1 MATLPNVNM
10 SAAEVKALTPTP
22 EAETEASVITKA
34 IMGVFDL
41 YADPAFAS
49 DDATEALAGARE
61 RLLLD
66 AAELSIAGDWDA
78 KHFVTGKTG
87 DVLDAALEAWS
98 KGKNRLPTTLAQFKV
113 ELRRAVHPSA
123 RAYVEDAYNDTRDA
137 WDAERADA
145 KAAKAA
151 GTKHDAPLMK
161 AFAKRYHMWAG
172 SKGVLQAHI
181 DADKPA
187 PKAGT
192 PDKRLAGDHED
203 AADPHTI
210 AGAKQ
215 AAERHDPKA
224 AARVIAKLCKAI
236 EEIRQEFPVGEL
248 DELLLIAESLDADVF
263 AKAKA
268 KAAIEAAKAQKA
280 QERATKARSVLT
292 APATPKGKAAAIENA
307 LDDLTGE

>member
-10 SAAEVKALTPTP
+10 TAAEVQAVTPTP
-22 EAETEASVITKA
+22 DDQTEASVITKA
-34 IMGVFDL
+34 IMGVFDA
-41 YADPAFAS
+41 YAEPAFAS
-49 DDATEALAGARE
+49 DDANAALNGTDTQVGARE
-61 RLLLD
+61 QLLLD

-98 KGKNRLPTTLAQFKV
+98 AGKNRLPTTLSQFKV
-113 ELRRAVHPSA
+113 ELRRAVQPSS
-123 RAYVEDAYNDTRDA
+123 RAYVEDAYNDTRVA

-192 PDKRLAGDHED
+192 PDKRLAADHED

-210 AGAKQ
+210 AGTRQ
-215 AAERHDPKA
+215 TAERVDPKA
-224 AARVIAKLCKAI
+224 AARMIAKLVKALQAI
-236 EEIRQEFPVGEL
+236 ETEFPVPAIGQM
-248 DELLLIAESLDADVF
+248 ISFAAALDATTLANAKNAKMQELHRA
-263 AKAKA
+263 AKAKP
-268 KAAIEAAKAQKA
+268 
-280 QERATKARSVLT
+280 
-292 APATPKGKAAAIENA
+292 APAVTRTPKVSQPA
-307 LDDLTGE
+307 LDEVIEDLVSE